1 MVMALGISR
10 RTMLASAVSAGA
22 AWLAPLPLWARAGQ
36 GAGPHFFDGEGLAAL
51 IRPDLAALGK
61 AAQVRRLGHSGQGRP
76 IDLISIGNGERSA
89 LIVGAPHPNEPIGCL
104 TVLALIRRLAR
115 DRSFRA
121 RSGWRWHF
129 IPAIDVDGL
138 ALNRGW
144 FSGPRTIDR
153 YLAHFYRPAFARQPE
168 YGFPLEMP
176 GYRFDAVTPEA
187 LCWQSAMEI
196 ARPDLQSSLHGADSG
211 GSFYLLSQDRPAL
224 AARLSRQPATQ
235 GIMLNDLGEP
245 GAELTRF
252 APGVFSYFDVAP
264 YVAQI
269 VREGGAVQNQWSA
282 GRSSAEFAAERYGT
296 FSVTCEV
303 PLWEDPRQRSVRP
316 SGYSMADVQ
325 RMQHAAA
332 AENARLLDAA
342 APLIARPHAD
352 PESRALADALAEAA
366 MRTTQQNTA
375 LATLPHMGAAAS
387 EPVSLADLTQLE
399 PGTEQMRAPA
409 MLARLARRQGDAA
422 TASAAETL
430 LARRIAAQRARAPLR
445 PVPTEKAVALQ
456 MLAITTAM
464 AELG

>member
-1 MVMALGISR
+1 MAMGISR
-10 RTMLASAVSAGA
+10 RTMLSSAASTVGA
-22 AWLAPLPLWARAGQ
+22 AWLAPACARAGQ
-36 GAGPHFFDGEGLAAL
+36 AHFLDGEALAAM
-51 IRPDLAALGK
+51 IRPELTVLGG
-61 AAQVRRLGHSGQGRP
+61 AVQVERLGESGQGRP

-104 TVLALIRRLAR
+104 TVLALIRRLVR
-115 DRSFRA
+115 DRHFREQ
-121 RSGWRWHF
+121 SGWRWHF

-176 GYRFDAVTPEA
+176 GYRFDAVAPEA
-187 LCWQSAMEI
+187 QCWQRAMEI

-224 AARLSRQPATQ
+224 AAKLSRQPATQ
-235 GIMLNDLGEP
+235 GILLNDLGEP

-269 VREGGAVQNQWSA
+269 VREGGAVQDQWSA

-303 PLWEDPRQRSVRP
+303 PLWEDPRQRSARP

-332 AENARLLDAA
+332 AENGRLLDAA

-366 MRTTQQNTA
+366 TRNTQQNAA
-375 LATLPHMGAAAS
+375 LAALMRAGAGAS
-387 EPVSLADLTQLE
+387 EPVSLADLAQLE

-409 MLARLARRQGDAA
+409 MLARLARRQGDTA

-430 LARRIAAQRARAPLR
+430 LARRIAALHARSPLR
-445 PVPTEKAVALQ
+445 PVPTDKAVALQ
-456 MLAITTAM
+456 ILSITTAM
-464 AELG
+464 EELA